1 MGNREGIQRRE
12 KQTTSLYSEPSTWCP
27 FHSHSS
33 CPKRR
38 HYSIHEN
45 AFLQPSHLPLGP
57 TLFRFLFSC
66 HFTHGRDDLPS
77 FSSLL
82 TVSHPLVSLKPSLLS
97 CPAHDPLRLI
107 RVVWRG
113 PGRKL
118 LPEACTPDQWLPYTG
133 KYRLQV
139 PTPKMF
145 HHLNTVTQSHYG
157 PTCHHITPWWHTC
170 SSLSMTE
177 SVSLSRNRA
186 TLGSIL

>member
-1 MGNREGIQRRE
+1 MGWGTERGRIQRRE
-12 KQTTSLYSEPSTWCP
+12 EQTTSLYSEPSTRCP
-27 FHSHSS
+27 FQSHSS

-57 TLFRFLFSC
+57 TLLRFVFSC

-97 CPAHDPLRLI
+97 CPARTWPI
-107 RVVWRG
+107 EINRG
-113 PGRKL
+113 CLKEPWQKA
-118 LPEACTPDQWLPYTG
+118 PSWSMHTWPWLPYTG

-145 HHLNTVTQSHYG
+145 HHLNTVTQSH
-157 PTCHHITPWWHTC
+157 
-170 SSLSMTE
+170 
-177 SVSLSRNRA
+177 
-186 TLGSIL
+186 